1 MNELF
6 TTATSNYNM
15 VSPATIIEI
24 IITLGMSL
32 FYSVII
38 AKVYIWVYEGYS
50 YSKSYLHTMIMISV
64 TVALIMVIIGSEIAR
79 AFALVGAMSIIRFRN
94 PVKDPRDVAFLFMTI
109 AIGMA
114 CGVGFYLYATIF
126 TIICVLLMVSLHYF
140 NFGDLPSKTYVFKV
154 RMSTGQKNV
163 VVAECQD
170 YCSSVHVLS
179 IDHFADNEEEEEIVF
194 EIELFRGQEYETL
207 LDNIRD
213 KIKFSSINLLVGESN
228 INA

>member
-6 TTATSNYNM
+6 TTATSNYNLA
-15 VSPATIIEI
+15 SSATIIEI

-38 AKVYIWVYEGYS
+38 AKVYIWVHEGYS
-50 YSKSYLHTMIMISV
+50 YSKSYLHTMIMVSV

-163 VVAECQD
+163 VIAECQD

-179 IDHFADNEEEEEIVF
+179 IDHFSDNEEEEEVVF

-228 INA
+228 INS